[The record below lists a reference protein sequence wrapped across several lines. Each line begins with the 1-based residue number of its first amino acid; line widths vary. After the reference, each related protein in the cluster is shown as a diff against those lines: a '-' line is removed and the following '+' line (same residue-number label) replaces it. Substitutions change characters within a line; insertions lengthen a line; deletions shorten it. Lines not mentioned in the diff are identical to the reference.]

1 MLLSGGVQAARDVDD
16 EGSFNSE
23 YIDLS
28 SPRRNLATQRERR
41 SSRAKERAED
51 LEEFEDSQ
59 GGGSK
64 SNNSSS
70 GNINGDDEHW
80 HARTMSVGNM
90 AHSRS
95 GGDDSRDNSREGKR
109 KGSGGG
115 GGRRRKWGTRGRRQT
130 QVVDPIARSNYE
142 GLLGGAISPNRI
154 EDGSESGGGETR
166 TLTEGELS
174 PSLMNDLGA
183 TWVEEDQM
191 VGVEDG
197 EIHRYFGDKKMVNS
211 RSGGDRT
218 SASSTSPHGRTAN
231 NNSTGGSSTGGSP
244 NPKRSPTATRTFSFN
259 DSHALRRLASGNSFT
274 AKAAGFNKP
283 DGDIDSMEMGEIVAG
298 NGRASSRG
306 DEDSA
311 NSPTNNQQ
319 SGTSDH
325 SYGSPTTIPAISMG
339 VYGADEQAGQ
349 QTKVRRNVFTDG
361 NVTRSSVAPALQA
374 PKLVVENIDHQTDQQ
389 SSETTNTATAM
400 ERKPSGLVYSYPH
413 HDKRAQE
420 LRDEVREFQEAF
432 KHQQPSPE
440 SLLKNRLLRTNLL
453 EAKSNRLVNRLCF
466 FAFFGILLMIIE
478 NEVRWDYNLAMDSMA
493 VVSMKSAITLS
504 TVLLL
509 IELTRFYHTRWLLLK
524 VKNVLM
530 NDEVYWSLEFITRF
544 LIEVVVCA
552 IHSPPMLVFQYRH
565 EYTKSVSEFGNT
577 RLDMLMFFR
586 LYLLVRFIKARTKLQ
601 GSAARFIGALNNVA
615 FDTAF
620 TLKVQMTQRP
630 FLTLFSLLGTLIVCT
645 SYIVRICERDVQ
657 PVFGYWPNALWLL
670 VVTITTVGYGDVVP
684 VTTCGRMASMSCAWA
699 GVFFTTS
706 MIAILQKNLDF
717 TKPEARVY
725 NFLTKAKTRSTLFD
739 LAATAI
745 QTVWRSHAYR
755 RKNKRSRAPYT
766 LRQHTIETLTN
777 WHNMRKMAKGSQD
790 NEGMTSV
797 LVENIWFEVRDLA
810 DGVWDLYDG
819 LQDVAE
825 MQEDLL
831 MEGHRGCRSFRS
843 DVQSDNPNA
852 QNAHLTVDYHVSAKS
867 SGSQDGNKQIGIGD
881 NGEQDKSESSKNVSK
896 MSSSDSGEDLDSGNS
911 EEHEHDVDEYD
922 AETRVPRSAKS
933 AKTDVSSIEPKKK
946 AYRRNPRLMDGKDR
960 ASSSGELQRALHKRE
975 SSGNVT
981 PLLREALSEAS
992 GNGTGRG
999 KRQRSNTLNGRNTE
1013 RVRKSIEELKLDEP
1027 STRSPRRRDGQS
1039 IKANSDLRQLKSR
1052 MDFLEDN
1059 VDHIKTM
1066 VSLLLQANNID
1077 VPELHTRSL
1086 FSGERSPNRSRS
1098 ESPDGSHLSE
1108 LSEN

>member
-1 MLLSGGVQAARDVDD
+1 MGP
-16 EGSFNSE
+16 E
-23 YIDLS
+23 
-28 SPRRNLATQRERR
+28 RE
-41 SSRAKERAED
+41 
-51 LEEFEDSQ
+51 
-59 GGGSK
+59 
-64 SNNSSS
+64 
-70 GNINGDDEHW
+70 W
-80 HARTMSVGNM
+80 
-90 AHSRS
+90 
-95 GGDDSRDNSREGKR
+95 REGK
-109 KGSGGG
+109 
-115 GGRRRKWGTRGRRQT
+115 
-130 QVVDPIARSNYE
+130 
-142 GLLGGAISPNRI
+142 
-154 EDGSESGGGETR
+154 
-166 TLTEGELS
+166 
-174 PSLMNDLGA
+174 
-183 TWVEEDQM
+183 
-191 VGVEDG
+191 VGVA
-197 EIHRYFGDKKMVNS
+197 V
-211 RSGGDRT
+211 DR
-218 SASSTSPHGRTAN
+218 R
-231 NNSTGGSSTGGSP
+231 
-244 NPKRSPTATRTFSFN
+244 
-259 DSHALRRLASGNSFT
+259 
-274 AKAAGFNKP
+274 
-283 DGDIDSMEMGEIVAG
+283 IVYLTL
-298 NGRASSRG
+298 
-306 DEDSA
+306 
-311 NSPTNNQQ
+311 P
-319 SGTSDH
+319 
-325 SYGSPTTIPAISMG
+325 
-339 VYGADEQAGQ
+339 
-349 QTKVRRNVFTDG
+349 
-361 NVTRSSVAPALQA
+361 L
-374 PKLVVENIDHQTDQQ
+374 
-389 SSETTNTATAM
+389 
-400 ERKPSGLVYSYPH
+400 
-413 HDKRAQE
+413 
-420 LRDEVREFQEAF
+420 FQ
-432 KHQQPSPE
+432 
-440 SLLKNRLLRTNLL
+440 
-453 EAKSNRLVNRLCF
+453 SNRLVNRLCF